1 VSDSKHTDSMTVDLG
16 AGAATTALVYGK
28 QGPPAGA
35 SLIVAHGAGGG
46 QRSSF
51 IVDFAAALA
60 ARGIDVVTFNFLYTE
75 QGRRMPDRAP
85 LLEQCYQAVVE
96 TVASRVA
103 APGTLFI
110 GGKSMGGRI
119 ATQLAAQQPSLP
131 LAGIVCLGYPLHPP
145 GQPQRLRDA
154 HLPLLRTPT
163 LVVQGSADTFGTPG
177 ELAPVLAR
185 MAPAPTLH
193 VIEGGDHSFKVR
205 GGKAA
210 QAAVF
215 ERICRTVADWITGLT
230 SRDR

>member
-1 VSDSKHTDSMTVDLG
+1 MTVDLG

-35 SLIVAHGAGGG
+35 SLIFAHGAGGG

-51 IVDFAAALA
+51 IVDFASAIAK
-60 ARGIDVVTFNFLYTE
+60 RGIDVVTFNFPYTE
-75 QGRRMPDRAP
+75 QGRRLPDRAP
-85 LLEQCYQAVVE
+85 VLEHCYQAVVE
-96 TVASRVA
+96 MTVSRFA
-103 APGTLFI
+103 TPGRVFI

-131 LAGIVCLGYPLHPP
+131 IAGLVCLGYPLHPP
-145 GQPQRLRDA
+145 GQPERLRDA
-154 HLPLLRTPT
+154 HLPRLRSPT
-163 LVVQGSADTFGTPG
+163 LIVQGSADSFGTPG

-185 MAPAPTLH
+185 MTPPPSLY

-210 QAAVF
+210 QA
-215 ERICRTVADWITGLT
+215 TVLEDIYDRVRVWI
-230 SRDR
+230 RDLSPSP